1 MLGAGTRPGEVEL
14 VVPSL
19 GLFFEALQME
29 ELDREISYLLLSR
42 CRRHR
47 RRAAWEGWVEG
58 ERRTSRGWHKGVMGG
73 GGQLRRQEIKFCQL
87 LGKTGSRRLRRGERQ
102 RASPCELFHLS

>member
-1 MLGAGTRPGEVEL
+1 MLRAGTGPVEVEL

-19 GLFFEALQME
+19 SLFFEAVQMK
-29 ELDREISYLLLSR
+29 ELDQEITYILLSCSR
-42 CRRHR
+42 KRR

-58 ERRTSRGWHKGVMGG
+58 ERRTRRGWHKGVMGG
-73 GGQLRRQEIKFCQL
+73 GGQLRRQKGKCCQL
-87 LGKTGSRRLRRGERQ
+87 LGKTGGRRLRCGGEQ